1 MNNDLDKIFLTD
13 EEGNEIEFNLVTEL
27 EIEGTKYVILSP
39 EGEEDVNI
47 AMKVTNEDD
56 DNWEL
61 ENVESDFELSM
72 IEETLEILASEEE

>member
-1 MNNDLDKIFLTD
+1 MNNGLDKIVLTD

-47 AMKVTNEDD
+47 AMKITNEED